1 MEENKITKI
10 SLSTFFLILA
20 IIAIIV
26 MGIFI
31 YKLNNDKTAE
41 IQKSNELQSQVNSLN
56 STVSD
61 LQEKINKVSETV
73 NSNSTVP
80 NTNTNNTSNN
90 TNSSYTDE
98 QVKSALANY
107 LELQAHAGCAELLE
121 CLTEKGD
128 LNYDATKDTISNKDG
143 IHVTNIKFA
152 DYKKAMLKYVSEN
165 EFEKNWTSS
174 QYIVKNDDGYLLR
187 PEGGGGL
194 RVYTIKN
201 ISKTNDTTYSAKVSS
216 VVDDNEYYEENSCT
230 FIIKSYNGNCVI
242 DSITMK

>member
-1 MEENKITKI
+1 MEEKNVTKI

-26 MGIFI
+26 MGVFI

-41 IQKSNELQSQVNSLN
+41 IQKSNELQAQVNTLN
-56 STVSD
+56 GTVSD

-73 NSNSTVP
+73 NSSSPVP
-80 NTNTNNTSNN
+80 ETNTNNTSNN
-90 TNSSYTDE
+90 TTSPFTDE

-107 LELQAHAGCAELLE
+107 LELQAHAGCDALLE
-121 CLTEKGD
+121 NLTEKGK
-128 LNYDATKDTISNKDG
+128 LNYDSSKDNILNNGTVI
-143 IHVTNIKFA
+143 TTIKFS
-152 DYKKAMLKYVSEN
+152 DYKSAMLNYVSES
-165 EFEKNWTSS
+165 EFDKNWTNK
-174 QYIVKNDDGYLLR
+174 QYFSANSNGYLTKVQ
-187 PEGGGGL
+187 GGGGL

-216 VVDDNEYYEENSCT
+216 VVDDNEFYEENSCT
-230 FIIKSYNGNCVI
+230 FTIKSYNGKCVI

>member
-1 MEENKITKI
+1 MEEKNVTKI

-20 IIAIIV
+20 IIAIVV

-41 IQKSNELQSQVNSLN
+41 IQKSTELQSQVNSLN
-56 STVSD
+56 GTVSD

-73 NSNSTVP
+73 NSSSSVLD
-80 NTNTNNTSNN
+80 TNNTSNN
-90 TNSSYTDE
+90 TSSSFTDE

-107 LELQAHAGCAELLE
+107 LELQAHAGCDALLE
-121 CLTEKGD
+121 NLTEKGK
-128 LNYDATKDTISNKDG
+128 LNYASSKDNILNDG
-143 IHVTNIKFA
+143 TVITTIKFS
-152 DYKKAMLKYVSEN
+152 DYKSAMLNYVSES
-165 EFEKNWTSS
+165 EFDKNWTNK
-174 QYIVKNDDGYLLR
+174 QYFSENSNGYLTKVQ
-187 PEGGGGL
+187 GGGGL

-230 FIIKSYNGNCVI
+230 FTIKSYNGKCVI